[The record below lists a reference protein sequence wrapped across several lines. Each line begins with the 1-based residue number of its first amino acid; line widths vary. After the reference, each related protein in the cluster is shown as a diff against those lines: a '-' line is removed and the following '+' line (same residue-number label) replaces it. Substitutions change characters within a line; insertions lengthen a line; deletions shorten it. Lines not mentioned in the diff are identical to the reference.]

1 VSKQTFANK
10 LRAVAAIIDNR
21 AHDDPL
27 NITLEL
33 TRRCNAR
40 CDYCNH
46 WQEQRQTE
54 QDLADYVAVVRRF
67 RPFSVTICGG
77 EPFMRKDALEIIRAV
92 VDEPGWRYVSIIT
105 NGWFLSEDRA
115 RKLIDTGIDQ
125 VNVSLNF
132 PDERQDID
140 RRLPGL
146 FKRISHIV
154 PWMAERGVTVQ
165 LNSIIM
171 NDNLEDVVPLAHLAH
186 RWGASVM
193 YTLYSELPADNHGH
207 LFPPDRQPKLFAV
220 LDELSR
226 VKRQLP
232 GVVANAQWY
241 FDMIPAYVSGA
252 VIDGCTAGKKTL
264 HISPGGMVRPCAE
277 LPPVGHYSEYDHR
290 AAAPVT
296 CTRCFQACRG
306 EVQAPLTLTR
316 IRDCLR
322 TGQAPPRPR
331 TATV

>member
-1 VSKQTFANK
+1 MPRTFADK
-10 LRAVAAIIDNR
+10 VRAVGAIVANR
-21 AHDDPL
+21 AYDDPI

-54 QDLADYVAVVRRF
+54 QDIAEYVAVVRRF

-105 NGWFLSEDRA
+105 NGWFLTEDRA
-115 RKLIDTGIDQ
+115 QKLLDTGIDQ
-125 VNVSLNF
+125 INVSLNF
-132 PDERQDID
+132 PDERQDTD
-140 RRLPGL
+140 RKLPGL

-154 PWMAERGVTVQ
+154 PWMTSRGARVQ
-165 LNSIIM
+165 LNTIMM
-171 NDNLEDVVPLAHLAH
+171 NDNLEDVVPIAELAHS
-186 RWGASVM
+186 WNASVM

-207 LFPPDRQPKLFAV
+207 LFPIERQQKLFSV
-220 LDELSR
+220 LAELSAL
-226 VKRQLP
+226 KRRLP
-232 GVVANAQWY
+232 GVVGNAQWY
-241 FDMIPAYVSGA
+241 FDMIPTYVSGT

-277 LPPVGHYSEYDHR
+277 LPVVGHYSEYDHR
-290 AAAPVT
+290 AAAPIA

-306 EVQAPLTLTR
+306 EVQAPLTIAR
-316 IRDCLR
+316 VIDALR
-322 TGQAPPRPR
+322 VA
-331 TATV
+331 AS

>member
-1 VSKQTFANK
+1 MANRRFTDK
-10 LRAVAAIIDNR
+10 LRAIGAVIQNR
-21 AHDDPL
+21 VHDDPL

-54 QDLADYVAVVRRF
+54 QDLADYVGVVRRF

-77 EPFMRKDALEIIRAV
+77 EPFMRKDALAIIRAV
-92 VDEPGWRYVSIIT
+92 VEEPGWRYVSIIT
-105 NGWFLSEDRA
+105 NGWFLSEERA
-115 RKLIDTGIDQ
+115 QKLIDTGIDQ
-125 VNVSLNF
+125 INVSLNF
-132 PDERQDID
+132 PDERQDTD
-140 RRLPGL
+140 RNLPGL

-154 PWMAERGVTVQ
+154 PWMVARGATVQ

-171 NDNLEDVVPLAHLAH
+171 NDNLEEVVPIAQLAQ

-207 LFPPDRQPKLFAV
+207 LFPPARQAKLFAV
-220 LDELSR
+220 LDELTAL
-226 VKRQLP
+226 KRRHP
-232 GVVANAQWY
+232 GLIGNTQWY
-241 FDMIPAYVSGA
+241 FDMIPTYVGGT

-264 HISPGGMVRPCAE
+264 HVSPGGMVRPCAE
-277 LPPVGHYSEYDHR
+277 LAPVAHYSAYDAR
-290 AAAPVT
+290 AAAPVS

-306 EVQAPLTLTR
+306 EVQAPITLR
-316 IRDCLR
+316 RLVEVLR
-322 TGQAPPRPR
+322 TP
-331 TATV
+331 

>member
-1 VSKQTFANK
+1 VSKHTGIVNK
-10 LRAVAAIIDNR
+10 LRAVSAVVRNR
-21 AHDDPL
+21 ANDDPL

-46 WQEQRQTE
+46 WQEQKQTE

-67 RPFSVTICGG
+67 RPFSVTVCGG

-105 NGWFLSEDRA
+105 NGWFLTEDRA
-115 RKLIDTGIDQ
+115 QKLIDTGIDQ
-125 VNVSLNF
+125 IN
-132 PDERQDID
+132 
-140 RRLPGL
+140 
-146 FKRISHIV
+146 
-154 PWMAERGVTVQ
+154 
-165 LNSIIM
+165 
-171 NDNLEDVVPLAHLAH
+171 
-186 RWGASVM
+186 ASVM
-193 YTLYSELPADNHGH
+193 YTLYSELPAENHGH
-207 LFPPDRQPKLFAV
+207 LFPQDRQAKLFEV
-220 LDELSR
+220 LDELSAL
-226 VKRQLP
+226 KRRQP

-241 FDMIPAYVSGA
+241 FDMIPTYVSGT

-277 LPPVGHYSEYDHR
+277 LAPVGHYTEYDHR

-306 EVQAPLTLTR
+306 EVQAPLTLSR
-316 IRDCLR
+316 VVDLIRAASGPPQR
-322 TGQAPPRPR
+322 NTAPS
-331 TATV
+331 A